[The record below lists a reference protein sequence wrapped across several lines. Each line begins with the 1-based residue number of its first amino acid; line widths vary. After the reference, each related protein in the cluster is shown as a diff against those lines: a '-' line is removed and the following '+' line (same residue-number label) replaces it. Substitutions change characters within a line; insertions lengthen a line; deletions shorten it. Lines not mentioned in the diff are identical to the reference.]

1 MKECREAGKKSEEG
15 AGDEEEEG
23 TDEQRSGVEH
33 KGNGNG
39 GNGECPASKTRSGTV
54 DGQGRTT
61 TAPGT
66 SPRAVSTP
74 SPIHDPA
81 ARSRRRIARPAP
93 PPFSW
98 PRARMVGEGGRTGVP
113 DLRLHGLGVK
123 SAIVRAV

>member
-93 PPFSW
+93 PPCACGKTQPPSPPSPARPSPSSTTSAPSW
-98 PRARMVGEGGRTGVP
+98 
-113 DLRLHGLGVK
+113 
-123 SAIVRAV
+123 